1 MKKRTRL
8 SPYIKTALEFPL
20 RDVNDYAEAK
30 YRHYIRLGDRR
41 GMICLY
47 LSLFPRVEN
56 DPRPY
61 WHVTVFLIKKEKEG
75 YDRAL
80 SYVEYSDDQIEAMMR
95 TCKNALADV
104 GDDSDAFFEAGS
116 VGVHLFKPL
125 TQKEMEQFPDVSVVP
140 TTEKTA
146 DNLSSPPDA
155 E

>member
-20 RDVNDYAEAK
+20 RKVEDYAEAK

-41 GMICLY
+41 GIMGVY

-61 WHVTVFLIKKEKEG
+61 WHVAVFLVKKEKEG

-125 TQKEMEQFPDVSVVP
+125 TPKEMEQFQDDVSVVP
-140 TTEKTA
+140 TTEE